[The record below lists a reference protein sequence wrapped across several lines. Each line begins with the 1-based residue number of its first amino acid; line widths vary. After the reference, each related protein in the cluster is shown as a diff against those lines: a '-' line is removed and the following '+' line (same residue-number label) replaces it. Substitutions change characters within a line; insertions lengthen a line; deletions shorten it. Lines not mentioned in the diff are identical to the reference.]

1 MDELNIIYEKT
12 PVNVRRGYDADEIID
27 CLLQEPFNLDIGVIA
42 QTPAV
47 VFVNLPREEYSK
59 KRIPSLIT
67 KRFNVTT
74 LCKDTMLIIKP
85 VWE

>member
-1 MDELNIIYEKT
+1 MDELNMIYEKT
-12 PVNVRRGYDADEIID
+12 PANVRRGYDADEIID
-27 CLLQEPFNLDIGVIA
+27 CLLCEPFNLDINVIA
-42 QTPAV
+42 QTPAA

-59 KRIPSLIT
+59 KRIANLIT
-67 KRFNVTT
+67 KKFNAAT

>member
-1 MDELNIIYEKT
+1 MDELNMIYEKT
-12 PVNVRRGYDADEIID
+12 PANVRRDYNADEIID
-27 CLLQEPFNLDIGVIA
+27 YLLQEPFNLDINVIA
-42 QTPAV
+42 QTPAA

-59 KRIPSLIT
+59 KRIANLIT
-67 KRFNVTT
+67 KKFNVAT

>member
-1 MDELNIIYEKT
+1 MDELNTIYEKT
-12 PVNVRRGYDADEIID
+12 PVNARRDYDADEIID

-47 VFVNLPREEYSK
+47 VFVNLSREEYSK
-59 KRIPSLIT
+59 KRIANLIT